1 MLSSRILLRSPA
13 QVSIFGF
20 LTIIFIGTALLMLP
34 AASTLGNLKF
44 VDALFTAVSASCVTG
59 LVVVDTGKAL
69 STFGQLVVLGLI
81 QIGGL
86 GIMTLSTLFLM
97 LGGRRP
103 SLAGRMVIQDSF
115 THSGERSVGDIVRDV
130 VLFTLIIEGIG
141 ALLIFLRFF
150 PGRPAGEALYASVFH
165 AISAFCNAGFS
176 LFSDSLMAY
185 REDWVLNLTVC
196 LLIIS
201 GGIGFLVLSEL
212 KRNFSFNRRS
222 WSRLSLHSKLV
233 LSTTAILLIVSSI
246 LITSME
252 WRNTLAPLSI
262 PGRFLAGFFQ
272 ATSARTAGFNT
283 LPINEMANETLFVLI
298 VLMFIGASPGSC
310 GGGIKT
316 STFASLVIMGL
327 SRLRGH
333 ERPQIFHRTISA
345 KSMGKAIS
353 VVLISMIVVVLANMV
368 ILMIELG
375 ETPHPLSRGKFL
387 ELLFEVVSAF
397 GTVGLSAGL
406 TAGLSMAGKLI
417 LSAVMF
423 VGRLGPLVI
432 ALAVS
437 RETASRYYYAEEE
450 IMNG

>member
-1 MLSSRILLRSPA
+1 MLSSRALLRSPSK
-13 QVSIFGF
+13 VSIFGF
-20 LTIIFIGTALLMLP
+20 LTIILIGTVLLMLP
-34 AASTLGNLKF
+34 AASTFGRLTF

-69 STFGQLVVLGLI
+69 SSFGQLVVLALI

-86 GIMTLSTLFLM
+86 GIMTLSTLFLL

-103 SLAGRMVIQDSF
+103 SLAGRMLIQDAF
-115 THSGERSVGDIVRDV
+115 THSGERSVSDIIRDV
-130 VLFTLIIEGIG
+130 VQFTLVIEGMG
-141 ALLIFLRFF
+141 ALLFFLRFY
-150 PGRPAGEALYASVFH
+150 PGRTVSEALYVSIFH

-176 LFSDSLMAY
+176 LFSDSLVAY
-185 REDWVLNLTVC
+185 REDWVLNLTAC
-196 LLIIS
+196 LLIVS

-233 LSTTAILLIVSSI
+233 LSTTAILLIFSS
-246 LITSME
+246 LSITLME
-252 WRNTLAPLSI
+252 WHNTLAPLSL
-262 PGRFLAGFFQ
+262 PGRFLAGLFQ

-283 LPINEMANETLFVLI
+283 LPISEMANETLFLLI

-316 STFASLVIMGL
+316 STFASLVMMGL
-327 SRLRGH
+327 SRLRGR

-368 ILMIELG
+368 ILMLELG

-397 GTVGLSAGL
+397 GTVGLSAGI
-406 TAGLSMAGKLI
+406 TAGLGMAGKLI

-437 RETASRYYYAEEE
+437 RETAPRYYYAEEE